1 MTTILCIRKGN
12 QVINQWYGHGVPCP
26 YRQKQSRKMKKTYM
40 APAVEVIKVD
50 VANMMATSMPIVDG
64 TVNTN
69 NIADQ
74 LSREMNRSAELLEQL
89 WQ

>member
-1 MTTILCIRKGN
+1 MQRPPNKTSKN
-12 QVINQWYGHGVPCP
+12 NNN
-26 YRQKQSRKMKKTYM
+26 MKKTYM

-50 VANMMATSMPIVDG
+50 VANMMATSMPIVGEG

-69 NIADQ
+69 DIANQ
-74 LSREMNRSAELLEQL
+74 LSREMNKSIEMLDQL

>member
-1 MTTILCIRKGN
+1 
-12 QVINQWYGHGVPCP
+12 
-26 YRQKQSRKMKKTYM
+26 MKKTYM

-64 TVNTN
+64 TTVNTN
-69 NIADQ
+69 DVANQ
-74 LSREMNRSAELLEQL
+74 LSREMNRSIEMLNQV

>member
-1 MTTILCIRKGN
+1 MS
-12 QVINQWYGHGVPCP
+12 P
-26 YRQKQSRKMKKTYM
+26 S
-40 APAVEVIKVD
+40 VEVIKVD

-69 NIADQ
+69 NVADQ
-74 LSREMNRSAELLEQL
+74 LSREMNRSVKLLEQL

>member
-1 MTTILCIRKGN
+1 MKRIYMT
-12 QVINQWYGHGVPCP
+12 P
-26 YRQKQSRKMKKTYM
+26 S
-40 APAVEVIKVD
+40 VEVIKVD

>member
-1 MTTILCIRKGN
+1 
-12 QVINQWYGHGVPCP
+12 
-26 YRQKQSRKMKKTYM
+26 MKKIYM

-69 NIADQ
+69 NVADQ
-74 LSREMNRSAELLEQL
+74 LSREMNRSIEMLNQVF
-89 WQ
+89 Q

>member
-1 MTTILCIRKGN
+1 
-12 QVINQWYGHGVPCP
+12 
-26 YRQKQSRKMKKTYM
+26 MKRIYIT
-40 APAVEVIKVD
+40 PSVEVIKVD

>member
-1 MTTILCIRKGN
+1 MKRIYMT
-12 QVINQWYGHGVPCP
+12 P
-26 YRQKQSRKMKKTYM
+26 S
-40 APAVEVIKVD
+40 VEVIKVD

-64 TVNTN
+64 SVNTN

>member
-1 MTTILCIRKGN
+1 
-12 QVINQWYGHGVPCP
+12 
-26 YRQKQSRKMKKTYM
+26 MKKTYIT
-40 APAVEVIKVD
+40 PAVETIKVD
-50 VANMMATSMPIVDG
+50 VANMMATSMPIIDG

-74 LSREMNRSAELLEQL
+74 LSREMNRSVELLDQL

>member
-1 MTTILCIRKGN
+1 
-12 QVINQWYGHGVPCP
+12 
-26 YRQKQSRKMKKTYM
+26 MKRTYM
-40 APAVEVIKVD
+40 TPSVEVIKVD

-64 TVNTN
+64 SVNTN

>member
-1 MTTILCIRKGN
+1 MVVTLHAASQPTSKIIKY
-12 QVINQWYGHGVPCP
+12 I
-26 YRQKQSRKMKKTYM
+26 MKKTYM
-40 APAVEVIKVD
+40 APSVEVIKVD

-69 NIADQ
+69 NVADQ
-74 LSREMNRSAELLEQL
+74 LSREMNRSVELLEQL

>member
-1 MTTILCIRKGN
+1 
-12 QVINQWYGHGVPCP
+12 
-26 YRQKQSRKMKKTYM
+26 MKKTYM

-50 VANMMATSMPIVDG
+50 VANMMATSMPIVGEG

-69 NIADQ
+69 DIANQ
-74 LSREMNRSAELLEQL
+74 LSREMNKSIEMLDQL

>member
-1 MTTILCIRKGN
+1 
-12 QVINQWYGHGVPCP
+12 
-26 YRQKQSRKMKKTYM
+26 MKKTYM

-64 TVNTN
+64 TTVDTN
-69 NIADQ
+69 NVADQ
-74 LSREMNRSAELLEQL
+74 LSREMNRSIEMLNQV

>member
-1 MTTILCIRKGN
+1 MVWTLHEASVL
-12 QVINQWYGHGVPCP
+12 QVQ
-26 YRQKQSRKMKKTYM
+26 QKLNNTMKKTYLT
-40 APAVEVIKVD
+40 PAVEVIKVD

>member
-1 MTTILCIRKGN
+1 MQLSPN
-12 QVINQWYGHGVPCP
+12 
-26 YRQKQSRKMKKTYM
+26 KQSIITDATCVPTIEFRNTFMKKTYIT
-40 APAVEVIKVD
+40 PAVETIKVD

>member
-1 MTTILCIRKGN
+1 
-12 QVINQWYGHGVPCP
+12 
-26 YRQKQSRKMKKTYM
+26 MKKTYM
-40 APAVEVIKVD
+40 APTVEVIKVD

>member
-1 MTTILCIRKGN
+1 
-12 QVINQWYGHGVPCP
+12 
-26 YRQKQSRKMKKTYM
+26 MKKTYM

-64 TVNTN
+64 TVDTN
-69 NIADQ
+69 DVANQ
-74 LSREMNRSAELLEQL
+74 LSREMNRSIEMLNQV

>member
-1 MTTILCIRKGN
+1 
-12 QVINQWYGHGVPCP
+12 
-26 YRQKQSRKMKKTYM
+26 MKKTYM

-50 VANMMATSMPIVDG
+50 VANMMATSMPIVDD

-69 NIADQ
+69 DIANQ
-74 LSREMNRSAELLEQL
+74 LSREMNKSIEMLNQL